1 MSDLIKLL
9 AQQSNV
15 RYQTHKKQQLQY
27 IFEISTYKLF
37 LPKPYALCN
46 QFTIVKI
53 FVSKITKEIGFNH
66 NNGHGPISQ

>member
-9 AQQSNV
+9 AQHSTDS
-15 RYQTHKKQQLQY
+15 YQTHKKQQMQY

-46 QFTIVKI
+46 QFTIVKKI
-53 FVSKITKEIGFNH
+53 VFKITKEIGFNH
-66 NNGHGPISQ
+66 NIGHGPIRQ